1 MNNNYLSEA
10 KDNFKVNKIY
20 IEGNNES
27 DLLEKQRIVQK
38 GKSTHFNI
46 LKQLNQGHISQ
57 PNPIIQ
63 SCI

>member
-46 LKQLNQGHISQ
+46 LKQLNQGRISQ
-57 PNPIIQ
+57 PNQIIQ
-63 SCI
+63 SSI

>member
-20 IEGNNES
+20 IDGNNES

-46 LKQLNQGHISQ
+46 LKQLNQGNISQ
-57 PNPIIQ
+57 PNPII
-63 SCI
+63 

>member
-20 IEGNNES
+20 IDGNNES

-46 LKQLNQGHISQ
+46 QKQLNQGHISQ

-63 SCI
+63 SSI